1 MDSMYTNNLDPWE
14 PGYGPDRRSGHGSDY
29 GDYRSDYGDH
39 RSSDYGGGEHRE
51 RDHRSP
57 EYRTHRGRDRDR
69 DRDRSRERRDRSRED
84 RDRNHRDR
92 DDRYGRQ
99 RDSRDSADRDRERD
113 RSRDR
118 DRDRDRERE
127 RSRRDRDRDRGD
139 RDRERDRGDRDRRG
153 KRGDERDR
161 DRDRDDDH
169 SRESMDFDH
178 DHGRGYGSSMEGIHY
193 KSQSPNNTIM
203 IRGLAQHITE
213 NDVRQ
218 DILNCG
224 LMPKDIRLIRKKD
237 TGASRGFAFVEFNA
251 TQEASRWMEMKQG
264 VLMLQDQ
271 YRAVMQYSIP
281 KDFHVDKPLAK
292 NTQDWHCVKCGAH
305 NFKRRETCFKCCAS
319 RAESEEGGEGSDEI
333 SPHPTNTVLL
343 RGLDVLTTEDSVLQA
358 MKNLSSLPIRSI
370 RIGRDTLTNTSRG
383 VCYLEMANVV
393 DAMYLHTALSKQGL
407 MVDGRKVEITYCKLH
422 QVNSTSAWKSN
433 EAQPQRYTLDDV
445 SQLAEYSANMYAKTP
460 AQKAHYVQYYTQY
473 YQNQIMQG
481 SAITL
486 PSLNQTDRVNA
497 AAAVAQSAIQQL
509 QASRKLGDAEEMKAR
524 PTPTAP
530 SSTSLAS
537 GRVPAHA
544 NDGKVYSVPDVS
556 TYHYDESSGYY
567 YDPSTGLYYDPN
579 SQYYYNSHTQ
589 QFLYWDAESLSYQP
603 AKVAVGTSGIVGA
616 GVALGAE
623 SGTMPVIQESMSTN
637 VGQESKEDD
646 LNKKKDNKQDKVKV
660 AKKIAKDM
668 ERWAKTLNQKKENAK
683 SSWSA
688 EYAGSEGHQGAF
700 SGAADAGYAI
710 LEKRNHLAPAYQ
722 EEEDPSGS
730 NGLVA
735 AYGGGSDTEEEIEDV
750 QQEERQH
757 TDWSKLAC
765 LLCKRQFPSKEGL
778 LRHQQLSDLHK
789 QNLENWYHVRG
800 LDPNDPQQRNS
811 KYRDRAKE
819 RRAKY
824 GEPEPPQPNRLKE
837 KYLKTR
843 VDEVSVNYEEPT
855 RAGIGSDNVGNKLL
869 QKMGWSE
876 GMGLG
881 KSNQGRTS
889 IIEAERRVPTA
900 GLGAKAAA
908 YNALPGDT
916 YKDCV
921 KKMMYARYQELS
933 DT

>member
-1 MDSMYTNNLDPWE
+1 
-14 PGYGPDRRSGHGSDY
+14 
-29 GDYRSDYGDH
+29 
-39 RSSDYGGGEHRE
+39 
-51 RDHRSP
+51 
-57 EYRTHRGRDRDR
+57 
-69 DRDRSRERRDRSRED
+69 
-84 RDRNHRDR
+84 
-92 DDRYGRQ
+92 
-99 RDSRDSADRDRERD
+99 
-113 RSRDR
+113 
-118 DRDRDRERE
+118 
-127 RSRRDRDRDRGD
+127 
-139 RDRERDRGDRDRRG
+139 
-153 KRGDERDR
+153 
-161 DRDRDDDH
+161 
-169 SRESMDFDH
+169 
-178 DHGRGYGSSMEGIHY
+178 
-193 KSQSPNNTIM
+193 
-203 IRGLAQHITE
+203 
-213 NDVRQ
+213 
-218 DILNCG
+218 
-224 LMPKDIRLIRKKD
+224 
-237 TGASRGFAFVEFNA
+237 
-251 TQEASRWMEMKQG
+251 
-264 VLMLQDQ
+264 MLQDQ
-271 YRAVMQYSIP
+271 YRALMQYSIP
-281 KDFHVDKPLAK
+281 KDCHVDKPPAK

-305 NFKRRETCFKCCAS
+305 NFKRRETCFKCSAS

-358 MKNLSSLPIRSI
+358 MKNLSSMPIRSI
-370 RIGRDTLTNTSRG
+370 RIGRDSLTNTSRG

-393 DAMYLHTALSKQGL
+393 DAMYLHTALTKQGL
-407 MVDGRKVEITYCKLH
+407 IVDGRKVEITYCKLH
-422 QVNSTSAWKSN
+422 QVNNAGTWKSN
-433 EAQPQRYTLDDV
+433 DNQSQRYTLEDV
-445 SQLAEYSANMYAKTP
+445 TQLAEYSANMYAKTP
-460 AQKAHYVQYYTQY
+460 AQKAHYLQYYTQY

-481 SAITL
+481 TAITL

-509 QASRKLGDAEEMKAR
+509 QASRKLGDADEMKGR

-530 SSTSLAS
+530 ASTVLAS

-544 NDGKVYSVPDVS
+544 NDGKVYAVPDVS

-589 QFLYWDAESLSYQP
+589 QFLYWDSESLSYQP
-603 AKVAVGTSGIVGA
+603 AKAGTNIPQAPGSATSAGMVSASAVVGDSTSTLNHHGA
-616 GVALGAE
+616 SSSCASA
-623 SGTMPVIQESMSTN
+623 TQE
-637 VGQESKEDD
+637 QPKEDD
-646 LNKKKDNKQDKVKV
+646 SKKKDSKQDKVKV

-683 SSWSA
+683 SSWN
-688 EYAGSEGHQGAF
+688 SEFVGVDGHQGSG

-710 LEKRNHLAPAYQ
+710 LEKKSSMANPYH
-722 EEEDPSGS
+722 EEEDQSGN

-750 QQEERQH
+750 QQEDRQH

-765 LLCKRQFPSKEGL
+765 LLCKRQFPSKEAL

-789 QNLENWYHVRG
+789 QNLENWYQVRG
-800 LDPNDPQQRNS
+800 LDPNDPQQRNN

-824 GEPEPPQPNRLKE
+824 GEPEPPQPNKLKE

-843 VDEVSVNYEEPT
+843 VDDVSVSYEEPT

-900 GLGAKAAA
+900 GLGAKSSS
-908 YNALPGDT
+908 YSALPGDT

>member
-1 MDSMYTNNLDPWE
+1 MTCGKTSSTVVSCQ
-14 PGYGPDRRSGHGSDY
+14 RTSGLF
-29 GDYRSDYGDH
+29 
-39 RSSDYGGGEHRE
+39 
-51 RDHRSP
+51 
-57 EYRTHRGRDRDR
+57 
-69 DRDRSRERRDRSRED
+69 
-84 RDRNHRDR
+84 
-92 DDRYGRQ
+92 
-99 RDSRDSADRDRERD
+99 
-113 RSRDR
+113 
-118 DRDRDRERE
+118 
-127 RSRRDRDRDRGD
+127 
-139 RDRERDRGDRDRRG
+139 G
-153 KRGDERDR
+153 KK
-161 DRDRDDDH
+161 
-169 SRESMDFDH
+169 
-178 DHGRGYGSSMEGIHY
+178 I
-193 KSQSPNNTIM
+193 
-203 IRGLAQHITE
+203 
-213 NDVRQ
+213 
-218 DILNCG
+218 
-224 LMPKDIRLIRKKD
+224 
-237 TGASRGFAFVEFNA
+237 
-251 TQEASRWMEMKQG
+251 QG

-271 YRAVMQYSIP
+271 YRALMQYSIP
-281 KDFHVDKPLAK
+281 KDCHVDKLPAK

-305 NFKRRETCFKCCAS
+305 NFKRRETCFKCSAS

-358 MKNLSSLPIRSI
+358 MKNLSSMPIRSI
-370 RIGRDTLTNTSRG
+370 RIGRDSLTNTSRG
-383 VCYLEMANVV
+383 VCYLEMGNVV
-393 DAMYLHTALSKQGL
+393 DAMYLHTALTKQGL
-407 MVDGRKVEITYCKLH
+407 VVDGRKVEIAYCKLH
-422 QVNSTSAWKSN
+422 QINNTNAWKSN
-433 EAQPQRYTLDDV
+433 DNQSQRYTLDDV
-445 SQLAEYSANMYAKTP
+445 AQLAEYSANLYAKTP
-460 AQKAHYVQYYTQY
+460 AQKAHYLQYYTQY

-481 SAITL
+481 TTITL

-509 QASRKLGDAEEMKAR
+509 QASRKIGDPDEMKGR

-530 SSTSLAS
+530 TSTTLAS

-589 QFLYWDAESLSYQP
+589 QFLYWDAESFSYQP
-603 AKVAVGTSGIVGA
+603 AKTTASVTPATGTATTSGTTITA
-616 GVALGAE
+616 TA
-623 SGTMPVIQESMSTN
+623 SSTDSATTVVTQATPSSTTVTN
-637 VGQESKEDD
+637 DVLKEDE
-646 LNKKKDNKQDKVKV
+646 NKKKDSKQDKVKV

-683 SSWSA
+683 SNWN
-688 EYAGSEGHQGAF
+688 SEFTGGDGNQGIG

-710 LEKRNHLAPAYQ
+710 LEKKALANSYH

-765 LLCKRQFPSKEGL
+765 LLCKRQFPSKEAL
-778 LRHQQLSDLHK
+778 IRHQQLSDLHK
-789 QNLENWYHVRG
+789 QNLENWYQVRG
-800 LDPNDPQQRNS
+800 LDPNDPQQRNN

-824 GEPEPPQPNRLKE
+824 GEPEPPQPNKLKE

-843 VDEVSVNYEEPT
+843 VEDISVSYEEPT
-855 RAGIGSDNVGNKLL
+855 RTGIGSDNVGNKLL

-900 GLGAKAAA
+900 GLGAKSSS
-908 YNALPGDT
+908 YSALPGDT

>member
-1 MDSMYTNNLDPWE
+1 MYNNNMDPWDL
-14 PGYGPDRRSGHGSDY
+14 GYGPDRRSHNPEY
-29 GDYRSDYGDH
+29 NDYRGEY
-39 RSSDYGGGEHRE
+39 RSSRSPQDYGEHRDIV
-51 RDHRSP
+51 DHREKDRRSP
-57 EYRTHRGRDRDR
+57 EYRSHRRER
-69 DRDRSRERRDRSRED
+69 DRDRSPRDRRDRSRED
-84 RDRNHRDR
+84 RDRNYRDR
-92 DDRYGRQ
+92 DDRYSSRQ
-99 RDSRDSADRDRERD
+99 RDRDSSERD
-113 RSRDR
+113 RD
-118 DRDRDRERE
+118 RE
-127 RSRRDRDRDRGD
+127 RSRRDRDRE
-139 RDRERDRGDRDRRG
+139 RERDRRG
-153 KRGDERDR
+153 KRGDDR
-161 DRDRDDDH
+161 DRERDDDQ
-169 SRESMDFDH
+169 SRESLDFEH
-178 DHGRGYGSSMEGIHY
+178 DHGHTYGSSMEGVHY
-193 KSQSPNNTIM
+193 KSQTPNNTIM

-213 NDVRQ
+213 ND
-218 DILNCG
+218 
-224 LMPKDIRLIRKKD
+224 
-237 TGASRGFAFVEFNA
+237 
-251 TQEASRWMEMKQG
+251 G

-271 YRAVMQYSIP
+271 YRALMQYSIP
-281 KDFHVDKPLAK
+281 KDCHVDKPPSK

-305 NFKRRETCFKCCAS
+305 NFKRRETCFKCSAS

-358 MKNLSSLPIRSI
+358 MKNLSSMPIRSI

-393 DAMYLHTALSKQGL
+393 DAMYLHTALCKQGL
-407 MVDGRKVEITYCKLH
+407 SVDGRNVEVAYCKLH
-422 QVNSTSAWKSN
+422 QVNHTNLWKSVDS
-433 EAQPQRYTLDDV
+433 QPQRYTLDDV
-445 SQLAEYSANMYAKTP
+445 TQLAEYSANMYAKTP
-460 AQKAHYVQYYTQY
+460 AQKAHYLQYYTQY

-481 SAITL
+481 SLITL

-509 QASRKLGDAEEMKAR
+509 QASRKISDAEEMKIR

-530 SSTSLAS
+530 SSTTLAS

-544 NDGKVYSVPDVS
+544 NDGKAYSIPDVS

-603 AKVAVGTSGIVGA
+603 AKSNTGGVLGVTGAASTAAVTDSSGQAFNNVSASTSSA
-616 GVALGAE
+616 
-623 SGTMPVIQESMSTN
+623 TQDP
-637 VGQESKEDD
+637 SKDD
-646 LNKKKDNKQDKVKV
+646 DSKKKDTKQDKVKV

-683 SSWSA
+683 SSWS
-688 EYAGSEGHQGAF
+688 SEFSSNESYQGGVG

-710 LEKRNHLAPAYQ
+710 LEKKSIINSYQ
-722 EEEDPSGS
+722 EEEDPGSG

-735 AYGGGSDTEEEIEDV
+735 AYGGGSDTDEEIEDV

-757 TDWSKLAC
+757 TDWIKLAC
-765 LLCKRQFPSKEGL
+765 LLCKRQFPNKEAL
-778 LRHQQLSDLHK
+778 TRHQQLSDLHK
-789 QNLENWYHVRG
+789 QNLESWYKVRG
-800 LDPNDPQQRNS
+800 LDPNDPQQRNN

-824 GEPEPPQPNRLKE
+824 GEPDPPQPNKLKE

-843 VDEVSVNYEEPT
+843 VEEVAVNYEEPT

-881 KSNQGRTS
+881 KTNQGRTS

-900 GLGAKAAA
+900 GLGAKTSS
-908 YNALPGDT
+908 YSALPGDT

>member
-1 MDSMYTNNLDPWE
+1 MYNSTGAIDPWE
-14 PGYGPDRRSGHGSDY
+14 PGYGPADRRPHNTPGFDY
-29 GDYRSDYGDH
+29 QREYRNESRSPDY
-39 RSSDYGGGEHRE
+39 GEHRE
-51 RDHRSP
+51 GGD
-57 EYRTHRGRDRDR
+57 
-69 DRDRSRERRDRSRED
+69 RERRSPDYRS
-84 RDRNHRDR
+84 HRR
-92 DDRYGRQ
+92 
-99 RDSRDSADRDRERD
+99 DRDRERD

-118 DRDRDRERE
+118 RDRSREERDRSYRDRE
-127 RSRRDRDRDRGD
+127 DRYGRQRDRGD
-139 RDRERDRGDRDRRG
+139 SLERERDRDKDRDR
-153 KRGDERDR
+153 ERDR
-161 DRDRDDDH
+161 DRDRDRRRDRDRDRDRDRRSKRDDRSRDRDDEH
-169 SRESMDFDH
+169 SRESNDYDH
-178 DHGRGYGSSMEGIHY
+178 DHMRSYNAAMEGVHY
-193 KSQSPNNTIM
+193 KSQTPNNTIM

-218 DILNCG
+218 DILACG

-251 TQEASRWMEMKQG
+251 TQEAARWMEMKQG

-271 YRAVMQYSIP
+271 YRALMQYSIP
-281 KDFHVDKPLAK
+281 KDNHVEKPRAK
-292 NTQDWHCVKCGAH
+292 HQTQDWHCVKCGAH
-305 NFKRRETCFKCCAS
+305 NFKRRETCFKCSAS

-343 RGLDVLTTEDSVLQA
+343 RGLDVLSTEDSVLQA
-358 MKNLSSLPIRSI
+358 MQGLSSQPIRSI
-370 RIGRDTLTNTSRG
+370 RIGRDSLTNTSRG

-407 MVDGRKVEITYCKLH
+407 QVDGRKLEIAYCKLH
-422 QVNSTSAWKSN
+422 QVDGAEIWKN
-433 EAQPQRYTLDDV
+433 HEAGHRYTLEDV
-445 SQLAEYSANMYAKTP
+445 AQLAEYSANLYANTP
-460 AQKAHYVQYYTQY
+460 AQKAHYLQYYTQY
-473 YQNQIMQG
+473 YQNQIIQG

-509 QASRKLGDAEEMKAR
+509 HASRKMGDAEEMKAR
-524 PTPTAP
+524 PTPSAP
-530 SSTSLAS
+530 SSTTLAT
-537 GRVPAHA
+537 GRVPAHS

-556 TYHYDESSGYY
+556 TYHYDETSGYY

-589 QFLYWDAESLSYQP
+589 QFLYWDAETFSYKP
-603 AKVAVGTSGIVGA
+603 AQQAPTTSVVTSSSASISAPPETVTQAPTSVAD
-616 GVALGAE
+616 AL
-623 SGTMPVIQESMSTN
+623 I
-637 VGQESKEDD
+637 DD
-646 LNKKKDNKQDKVKV
+646 KKKETKQDKVKV

-683 SSWSA
+683 TNWTSDYPGPEGNQSA
-688 EYAGSEGHQGAF
+688 G
-700 SGAADAGYAI
+700 GAADAGYAI
-710 LEKRNHLAPAYQ
+710 LEKKTLSSTVYI
-722 EEEDPSGS
+722 EEEDLSGN

-750 QQEERQH
+750 QQEDRQH

-765 LLCKRQFPSKEGL
+765 LLCKRQFPSKEAL
-778 LRHQQLSDLHK
+778 SRHQQLSDLHK
-789 QNLENWYHVRG
+789 QNLENWYQVRG
-800 LDPNDPQQRNS
+800 LDPNDPQQRNN

-843 VDEVSVNYEEPT
+843 SDDMSVSYEEPT

-900 GLGAKAAA
+900 GLGAKSSS
-908 YNALPGDT
+908 YNQMPGDT

>member
-1 MDSMYTNNLDPWE
+1 MYGNNIDPWE
-14 PGYGPDRRSGHGSDY
+14 PGYGPERRTHNSEY
-29 GDYRSDYGDH
+29 NDYRNEYGNNRSPEYIEHRDIDH
-39 RSSDYGGGEHRE
+39 RD

-57 EYRTHRGRDRDR
+57 DYRSHRSRDRDR
-69 DRDRSRERRDRSRED
+69 ERERSRDRRDRSRED
-84 RDRNHRDR
+84 RDRSYRDR
-92 DDRYGRQ
+92 DDRYTSRQ
-99 RDSRDSADRDRERD
+99 RDRGDSVERE
-113 RSRDR
+113 RDR
-118 DRDRDRERE
+118 DRDRDRDRE
-127 RSRRDRDRDRGD
+127 RSRRDRDRDR
-139 RDRERDRGDRDRRG
+139 ERDRRG
-153 KRGDERDR
+153 KRDDR
-161 DRDRDDDH
+161 DRDRDDEH
-169 SRESMDFDH
+169 GREQTDYEH
-178 DHGRGYGSSMEGIHY
+178 DHRAYGSSLEGVHY

-251 TQEASRWMEMKQG
+251 TQEAARWMEMKQG

-271 YRAVMQYSIP
+271 YRALMQYSIP
-281 KDFHVDKPLAK
+281 KDGHVDKPPTK

-305 NFKRRETCFKCCAS
+305 NFKRRETCFKCSAS

-333 SPHPTNTVLL
+333 SSHPTNTVLL

-358 MKNLSSLPIRSI
+358 MTNLSSMPIRSI

-393 DAMYLHTALSKQGL
+393 DAMYLHTALTKQGL
-407 MVDGRKVEITYCKLH
+407 VVDGRNVEITYCKLH
-422 QVNSTSAWKSN
+422 QVNSTSLWKPSD
-433 EAQPQRYTLDDV
+433 AQNHSYTLDDV
-445 SQLAEYSANMYAKTP
+445 AKLAEYSANLYAKTP
-460 AQKAHYVQYYTQY
+460 AQKAHFLQYYTQY
-473 YQNQIMQG
+473 YQNQITQG

-486 PSLNQTDRVNA
+486 PSMSQTDRVNA

-509 QASRKLGDAEEMKAR
+509 QASRKLGDSDETKGR
-524 PTPTAP
+524 
-530 SSTSLAS
+530 SSTAASSSSTS
-537 GRVPAHA
+537 GRVPST
-544 NDGKVYSVPDVS
+544 DGKTYSVPDIS

-589 QFLYWDAESLSYQP
+589 QFLYWDADSMQYLP
-603 AKVAVGTSGIVGA
+603 AKTSPTQIGPAVTPSTVVI
-616 GVALGAE
+616 GAE
-623 SGTMPVIQESMSTN
+623 PTTN
-637 VGQESKEDD
+637 PNASQDLLKDDESK
-646 LNKKKDNKQDKVKV
+646 KKETKQDKVKV

-683 SSWSA
+683 SNWSS
-688 EYAGSEGHQGAF
+688 EYVGPDGQQGSG

-710 LEKRNHLAPAYQ
+710 LEKKNLSTVYLD
-722 EEEDPSGS
+722 EEEQAKN

-750 QQEERQH
+750 QQEDKQH
-757 TDWSKLAC
+757 TDWIKIAC

-778 LRHQQLSDLHK
+778 VRHQQLSELHK
-789 QNLENWYHVRG
+789 QNLEQWYKVRG
-800 LDPNDPQQRNS
+800 LDPNDPQQRNN

-824 GEPEPPQPNRLKE
+824 GEPEPPQPNKLKE
-837 KYLKTR
+837 KFLKTR
-843 VDEVSVNYEEPT
+843 VEEISVSYEEPT

-889 IIEAERRVPTA
+889 IIETERRVPTA
-900 GLGAKAAA
+900 GLGAKSSS

>member
-1 MDSMYTNNLDPWE
+1 MYNSNIDPWE
-14 PGYGPDRRSGHGSDY
+14 PGYGPERRSHNSEYSEYRNEYRSSKSPDY
-29 GDYRSDYGDH
+29 GDV
-39 RSSDYGGGEHRE
+39 EHRE
-51 RDHRSP
+51 KDRRSP
-57 EYRTHRGRDRDR
+57 EYRNHRRERDR

-84 RDRNHRDR
+84 RDRSYRDR
-92 DDRYGRQ
+92 DERYSRQ
-99 RDSRDSADRDRERD
+99 RDRDSSDRE
-113 RSRDR
+113 RDR
-118 DRDRDRERE
+118 DRDRD
-127 RSRRDRDRDRGD
+127 RSRRDRDRDR
-139 RDRERDRGDRDRRG
+139 DRDRRG
-153 KRGDERDR
+153 KRDDR
-161 DRDRDDDH
+161 DRERDDDH
-169 SRESMDFDH
+169 SRESLDIEH
-178 DHGRGYGSSMEGIHY
+178 DHGRSYGSSMEGVHY
-193 KSQSPNNTIM
+193 KSQTPNNTIM

-251 TQEASRWMEMKQG
+251 TQEAARWMEMKQG

-271 YRAVMQYSIP
+271 YRALMQYSIP
-281 KDFHVDKPLAK
+281 KDNHSDKPPSK

-305 NFKRRETCFKCCAS
+305 NFKRRETCFKCSAS

-333 SPHPTNTVLL
+333 SPHPTNIVLL

-358 MKNLSSLPIRSI
+358 MKNASSMPIRSI
-370 RIGRDTLTNTSRG
+370 RIGRDSLTNTSRG
-383 VCYLEMANVV
+383 VCYLEMSNVV
-393 DAMYLHTALSKQGL
+393 DAMYLHTALTKQGL
-407 MVDGRKVEITYCKLH
+407 SVDGRKVEVTYCKLH
-422 QVNSTSAWKSN
+422 QINHTAMWKSTDN
-433 EAQPQRYTLDDV
+433 QPQRYTLDDV
-445 SQLAEYSANMYAKTP
+445 AQLAEYSANMYAKTP
-460 AQKAHYVQYYTQY
+460 AQKAHYLQYYTQY

-481 SAITL
+481 SLITL

-509 QASRKLGDAEEMKAR
+509 QASKKLSDAEEMKGR

-530 SSTSLAS
+530 NSTALAS

-544 NDGKVYSVPDVS
+544 SDGKVYSIPDVS
-556 TYHYDESSGYY
+556 TYHYDETSGYY
-567 YDPSTGLYYDPN
+567 YDPSTGLYYDSN

-589 QFLYWDAESLSYQP
+589 QFLYWDAESFSYQP
-603 AKVAVGTSGIVGA
+603 AK
-616 GVALGAE
+616 
-623 SGTMPVIQESMSTN
+623 TN
-637 VGQESKEDD
+637 VGVTGVAGTTSSTTITTVDNASTSNDANSSVMGGQETSKDEDS
-646 LNKKKDNKQDKVKV
+646 KKKDSKQDKVKV

-683 SSWSA
+683 SNWT
-688 EYAGSEGHQGAF
+688 SESLSNENYQGF
-700 SGAADAGYAI
+700 GSGAADAGYAI
-710 LEKRNHLAPAYQ
+710 LEKKTVASYH
-722 EEEDPSGS
+722 EEEDPGNN

-735 AYGGGSDTEEEIEDV
+735 AYGGGSDTDEEIEDV

-757 TDWSKLAC
+757 TDWIKLAC
-765 LLCKRQFPSKEGL
+765 LLCKRQFPSKEAL

-789 QNLENWYHVRG
+789 QNLEQWYQVRG
-800 LDPNDPQQRNS
+800 LDPNDPQQRNN

-824 GEPEPPQPNRLKE
+824 GEPDPPQPNKLKE

-843 VDEVSVNYEEPT
+843 TEESVTPYEEPT

-881 KSNQGRTS
+881 KTNQGRTS
-889 IIEAERRVPTA
+889 IIEAERRVSTA
-900 GLGAKAAA
+900 GLGAKTSS